1 MWMFACMYACESHAC
16 LAPMEPPEHA
26 LLKLAEW
33 TATSILCFVLCDP
46 LQRGCGVQ
54 PGNLFHERV

>member
-1 MWMFACMYACESHAC
+1 MYACESHAC
-16 LAPMEPPEHA
+16 LAPLEPPEHA

-54 PGNLFHERV
+54 PGNLLHERV